1 MYRDLIG
8 DPERFELN
16 GRDWW
21 MQIFRRWSGKIK
33 YIRLY
38 NEEGD
43 FVSEFRSADEAL
55 AYITG
60 AK

>member
-16 GRDWW
+16 GREWW
-21 MQIFRRWSGKIK
+21 VQIFRRWSGKIK
-33 YIRLY
+33 CIRLY

-43 FVSEFRSADEAL
+43 FVSEFHSAGEAL